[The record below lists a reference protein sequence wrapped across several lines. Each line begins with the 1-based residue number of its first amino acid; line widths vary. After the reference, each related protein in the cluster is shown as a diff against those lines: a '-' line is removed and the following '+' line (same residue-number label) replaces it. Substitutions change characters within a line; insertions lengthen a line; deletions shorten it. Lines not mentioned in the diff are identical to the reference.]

1 MEEKKGLLSKEK
13 FKDKIK
19 DYSRYL
25 EAELSRVDP
34 DISLII
40 DFEKARQIQKII
52 LIPSESICP
61 KPVREA
67 LASPFSNLYAEG
79 YPSPRMSE
87 ENDEKVLLDYNYQL
101 ANYRRYSDRRF
112 YRGVEFADFV
122 ESLAQ
127 RRIAKCFATDKVS
140 ADKIFVNVQPLS
152 GAAANNAV
160 YAAFIKPGDTIMG
173 MSLSYGGHLTHGSE
187 FNRSGKY
194 YNSIPY
200 EADLT
205 SGKLNYDAI
214 KNLASQYK
222 PKIIIAGYSAYP
234 WSVDW
239 EKFREVA
246 DSVGALLFADIA
258 HVAGMVVAGIYPSPV
273 GFADVITF
281 TTHKTLCGPR
291 GAVILTTDR
300 EKAKLIDEAVFPGE
314 QGGPHINKIAA
325 IATTFKIARTE
336 EFKKLQEKIVEN
348 AKVLASS
355 LEKRGLKIAYG
366 GTDTHLLLVD
376 LNAIKTKTGFPL
388 KGEMAARILDLC
400 GLVVNKNTI
409 PGDETA
415 AEASAIRLGTPWI
428 TQRGFGR
435 EEMEKIAELIHRVLT
450 NIHPFIYKGLTGDL
464 PRGKINLDIIEQ
476 VRKEVTELIQKK
488 EAEIQGE
495 KVALKFAF
503 SQKESDLLKQGGKGE
518 DSNMGVLKVSGERAK
533 PFLQEV
539 STANIA
545 KLKINEFAS
554 SFFLD
559 AEAKLID
566 DVLIVRLS
574 PDNKGK
580 DRYLVITTPS
590 QTQRVKLWLEG
601 LSDGYIIFDPQDI
614 FAKIQ
619 GPVVVEDLEK
629 TKEETLQKLSKT
641 LKFNISDIKRREHLH
656 LKEKISSGK
665 KGKIDGLSLYKNF
678 LSYFDLSK
686 PYFIGQK
693 LFSQNNIPIEVKKE
707 EFHYQ
712 EEEKVKRPCLY
723 EEHLK
728 LGAKLTQFAGWEM
741 PIYYTS
747 ISEEH
752 RAVRES
758 AGLFDVSHMGV
769 LEVSGENAAD
779 FLDAVTTN
787 YVRWLKIGQSQ
798 YSYLIDPDGNV
809 IDDIMIYRRGKERY
823 MIVDNAANQ
832 EKDFS
837 WLKAINSKRYIIDK
851 SYSAREVEGAV
862 NIKNLKD
869 ESMGEKQKVDIALQ
883 GPASVLILQRLA
895 ENKKLQEDIARL
907 EKNEFIEGEIAG
919 REMIISRTGY
929 TGEDIGYELYLH
941 PKDASFIWN
950 LILEKGKEFK
960 VKPCGLGARDSTR
973 MEAGLPLHGH
983 ELAGRY
989 KIDPIE
995 AGYGAFVKFH
1005 KPFFIGREILLKKR
1019 REKKLIRFKLK
1030 SMYGRMVRPHDPVVD
1045 KRGKYVGNVTSCA
1058 LAKDFQVGLAFVDKR
1073 IQEGEEIAIF
1083 PLPRGRFSE
1092 KPVGNLN
1099 KGDRTV
1105 LPQEAVVLS
1114 RFPEENG

>member
-13 FKDKIK
+13 FKGKGR
-19 DYSRYL
+19 DYSYYL
-25 EAELSRVDP
+25 EAELSKVDP

-67 LASPFSNLYAEG
+67 LSSPFSNLYAEG

-112 YRGVEFADFV
+112 YKGVEFADFV

-194 YNSIPY
+194 YKVIPY

-214 KNLASQYK
+214 KNLAYQYK

-239 EKFREVA
+239 GKFREVA

-314 QGGPHINKIAA
+314 QGGPHINTIAA
-325 IATTFKIARTE
+325 IATTFKIAGTE

-355 LEKRGLKIAYG
+355 LEKKGLKIAYG

-415 AEASAIRLGTPWI
+415 AEASAIRLGTPWA
-428 TQRGFGR
+428 TQRGFGK
-435 EEMEKIAELIHRVLT
+435 EEMEKIAELIHRVIT
-450 NIHPFIYKGLTGDL
+450 NIHPFIYEGLTGDL
-464 PRGKINLDIIEQ
+464 PRGKINLDIIEE

-488 EAEIQGE
+488 EAEIP
-495 KVALKFAF
+495 KFAF
-503 SQKESDLLKQGGKGE
+503 SQKEPDLLKQE
-518 DSNMGVLKVSGERAK
+518 SNREESNIGVLKVSGERAK
-533 PFLQEV
+533 PFLQEL

-545 KLKINEFAS
+545 NLKPGEFAS

-559 AEAKLID
+559 AEGKLID
-566 DVLIVRLS
+566 DVLIVHLP

-580 DRYLVITTPS
+580 DRYLVATTLS

-601 LSDGYIIFDPQDI
+601 LSDGYIIFDPDDI

-619 GPVVVEDLEK
+619 GPVVVEDLTE
-629 TKEETLQKLSKT
+629 TKEETLQKLSET
-641 LKFNISDIKRREHLH
+641 LKVNLADIKRGEHVH
-656 LKEKISSGK
+656 LKEKISSEER
-665 KGKIDGLSLYKNF
+665 GKIDGLSLYKNF

-693 LFSQNNIPIEVKKE
+693 LFSQNNIPLEVKKE

-712 EEEKVKRPCLY
+712 EKEKKTKRSFLY

-728 LGAKLTQFAGWEM
+728 LGAKFTQFAGWEM
-741 PIYYTS
+741 PIYYKS

-752 RAVRES
+752 RAVREA
-758 AGLFDVSHMGV
+758 AGLFDVSHMGI

-779 FLDAVTTN
+779 FLDVVTTN
-787 YVRWLKIGQSQ
+787 YVRWIKIGQSQ
-798 YSYLIDPDGNV
+798 YSFLLDPDGNV
-809 IDDIMIYRRGKERY
+809 IDDIMIYCRGKQRY

-832 EKDFS
+832 EKVLS
-837 WLKAINSKRYIIDK
+837 WLKAVNSKRYIIDK
-851 SYSAREVEGAV
+851 SYPPREIASAV

-869 ESMGEKQKVDIALQ
+869 ESTGEEQKVDIALQ
-883 GPASVLILQRLA
+883 GPKSVLILQKLA
-895 ENKKLQEDIARL
+895 ENKKLQEEIARL

-919 REMIISRTGY
+919 VKMIISRTGY

-941 PKDASFIWN
+941 PKDAPFIWN
-950 LILEKGKEFK
+950 LILEKGREFK

-973 MEAGLPLHGH
+973 VEAGLPLHGH
-983 ELAGRY
+983 ELDGRY

-1005 KPFFIGREILLKKR
+1005 KPFFIGREILLEKER
-1019 REKKLIRFKLK
+1019 GREKKIIRFKLK
-1030 SMYGRMVRPHDPVVD
+1030 SSYGRMIRPHDPVVD
-1045 KRGKYVGNVTSCA
+1045 KRGKYVGKVTSCT
-1058 LAKDFQVGLAFVDKR
+1058 LAEDFQVGLAYVDKR
-1073 IQEGEEIAIF
+1073 IQESEEIAIF

-1092 KPVGNLN
+1092 KPARNLN
-1099 KGDRTV
+1099 EGDRTV

-1114 RFPEENG
+1114 RFPEENI